1 MIPLLDHAEGFLLP
15 VKAQPGARKNE
26 VRGEQNGMLKV
37 AVTTVAE
44 KGKAN
49 KAILKLLAKV
59 LELRP
64 AQLELLHGETS
75 SQKQILVRA
84 CERGELQSKISKI
97 ISDQQTL

>member
-1 MIPLLDHAEGFLLP
+1 MILLLDHAEGFLLP

-49 KAILKLLAKV
+49 KAILQLLAKD

-64 AQLELLHGETS
+64 GQLELWHGETS
-75 SQKQILVRA
+75 SQKQILIRDCDRA
-84 CERGELQSKISKI
+84 ELEARLAKLRG
-97 ISDQQTL
+97 